1 MLRSGLQEKC
11 ILINSQEFKLDF
23 IFMSKK
29 IIIVL
34 IILSVAGLSYGVYY
48 FSSEK
53 KESANELV
61 SYNKDIRPI
70 LSDKCFTCHGPDAS
84 KVKAGLRLDLP
95 ARAFAELEK
104 NKGHYAIVPGAPEKS
119 ELIARIASNDPK
131 VMMPVP
137 ESHLTKL
144 TLEEIALFKRW
155 IKEGAKYEKH
165 WAFEAP
171 KKMALPEV
179 SKSSWV
185 KNEIDRFVLHKMEQK
200 DFSPSEEAN
209 RETLIK
215 RSYADIL
222 GLAPSYEELNF
233 WRNAAGDNW
242 YSEMIDKLLQKP
254 AYGEK
259 LAVLWMDLARYSDS
273 YGFQDDNI
281 RSQWPWRDWVIYA
294 FNKNMPYD
302 KFLTNQIAGDLL
314 PNATKE
320 NILATA
326 FFRNHKYTEEGG
338 VIEEE
343 YRVSYNI
350 DKTKTYGKAV
360 LGVTIE
366 CAQCH
371 DHKYDPFS
379 HKDYYQLYAFFNI
392 SKEKGYEGDVSVS
405 TMAKNPKLFIN
416 KEDRKNLLSFINTI
430 DTNKLEVS
438 VMGDTSRPTYILSR
452 GSYDAPTTIE
462 VKPTALESIMPYDT
476 TKYARNRLGLAQW
489 TTNKKNPLT
498 ARVFVNFIWQE
509 IFGKGIVKTSG
520 DYGLQGELPTHP
532 ELLDW
537 LAVDFMEHNWDIKYL
552 IKKIVTSGT
561 YRQSSELSSKHME
574 KDPDNALYSRAPR
587 IRYKAEIVRDFILGT
602 SGLLNTKIGGPSV
615 KPYQPKGVWES
626 TTSGRGVLASYKQD
640 HGEDIYRRGLYTFIK
655 LTAPPPSM
663 MIFDASNRDQCEA
676 KRAST
681 NTPLQALTML
691 NDPTILEASRV
702 LAEKISLKKQSLED
716 KVQQAFET
724 IIIRAP
730 NRFEKNKLI
739 AFCEKQTDYF
749 KKNPSLIKSTLG
761 VGEYAHPKAQYNE
774 AETAALMK
782 TILIMYNLEEAITK
796 S

>member
-1 MLRSGLQEKC
+1 MKKNKYFL
-11 ILINSQEFKLDF
+11 F
-23 IFMSKK
+23 IA
-29 IIIVL
+29 
-34 IILSVAGLSYGVYY
+34 LSIAGLSYIVFH
-48 FSSEK
+48 FSKKK
-53 KESANELV
+53 KEASTSAI
-61 SYNKDIRPI
+61 SYNRDIRPI
-70 LSDKCFTCHGPDAS
+70 LSDKCFTCHGPDIS
-84 KVKAGLRLDLP
+84 KVKAGLRLDIP
-95 ARAFAELEK
+95 ARAYAELEK

-119 ELIARIASNDPK
+119 ELIARIESNDPK

-137 ESHLTKL
+137 ESHLAKL
-144 TLEEIALFKRW
+144 TPAEIALFKQW

-165 WAFEAP
+165 WAFVAP
-171 KKMALPEV
+171 KKVALPEV
-179 SKSSWV
+179 GDEDWV
-185 KNEIDRFVLHKMEQK
+185 KNEIDAFVLQQI
-200 DFSPSEEAN
+200 EAKGLVPN
-209 RETLIK
+209 KKASRENLIK
-215 RSYADIL
+215 RAYADIL
-222 GLAPSYEELNF
+222 GLAPSYEEF
-233 WRNAAGDNW
+233 TYWKKASGDNW
-242 YSEMIDKLLQKP
+242 YIEMVEKLLLKP

-281 RSQWPWRDWVIYA
+281 RSQWPWRDWVINA

-314 PNATKE
+314 PNASKE
-320 NILATA
+320 TILATA

-379 HKDYYQLYAFFNI
+379 HKDYYQLYAFFNN

-416 KEDRKNLLSFINTI
+416 KQDRQNLLSFINTV
-430 DTNKLEVS
+430 DTNIIEVS
-438 VMGDTSRPTYILSR
+438 VMGDTTRPTYILSR
-452 GSYDAPTTIE
+452 GSYDAPTNIE
-462 VKPTALESIMPYDT
+462 VKPTALESIMVYDT
-476 TKYARNRLGLAQW
+476 TKYPRNRLGLAKW
-489 TTNKKNPLT
+489 TIDKKNPLT

-552 IKKIVTSGT
+552 IKKIVTSNT
-561 YRQSSELSSKHME
+561 YCQSSEISKTHLAQ
-574 KDPDNALYSRAPR
+574 DPDNSLYARAPR
-587 IRYKAEIVRDFILGT
+587 IRYKAEIIRDFVLGT
-602 SGLLNTKIGGPSV
+602 SGLLNTTIGGPSV

-640 HGEDIYRRGLYTFIK
+640 HGDAIYRRGLYTFIK

-702 LAEKISLKKQSLED
+702 LAEKISITKLSIDE
-716 KVQQAFET
+716 KVQRAFET
-724 IIIRAP
+724 IIIREP
-730 NRFEKNKLI
+730 SRFEKRKLVDY
-739 AFCEKQTDYF
+739 CEKQIQFY
-749 KKNPSLIKSTLG
+749 KKNAGLVKNTLA
-761 VGEYAHPKAQYNE
+761 VGEYAHPKENYDA

-782 TILIMYNLEEAITK
+782 TILIVYNLEEAITK